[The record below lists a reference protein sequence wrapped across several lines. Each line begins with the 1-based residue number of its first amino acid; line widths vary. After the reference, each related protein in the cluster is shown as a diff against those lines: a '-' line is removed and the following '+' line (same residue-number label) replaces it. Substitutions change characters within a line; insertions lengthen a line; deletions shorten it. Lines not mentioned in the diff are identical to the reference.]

1 MIEIPQ
7 YILYLYDFYTLLGTV
22 SRKIFDAREHKV
34 EVASKDHDEDK
45 YKRRGAV
52 QWFTRWFG

>member
-1 MIEIPQ
+1 MILNHDLQPDVIS
-7 YILYLYDFYTLLGTV
+7 YLLVGTV
-22 SRKIFDAREHKV
+22 SRKIFDAREQ
-34 EVASKDHDEDK
+34 EVDTESKDHDVDK